1 MSMKQLFLL
10 SPWQIMI
17 ASDSSFGGAEKSMGN
32 GLDLQ
37 NVRFPKL
44 ANLIYS
50 RIIESVTKLT
60 A

>member
-17 ASDSSFGGAEKSMGN
+17 ASDSSFGGAEKGMGN
-32 GLDLQ
+32 GIAT
-37 NVRFPKL
+37 NVRFAKL